1 MLYYLKQEVIGS
13 QAQKVL
19 DGADA
24 SEIKIWVPEPDNS
37 ELPALWWDPI
47 SDKCLLLG
55 VFKHGYEKYNT
66 IRADPTLCFL
76 ERVGR
81 PDEKAIAAEQRS
93 NDFMDGDVDDP
104 EYKPAPTL
112 VKDEM
117 EDDAASPGD
126 LVVAEN
132 PGEGSSVYWPSA
144 SALTARLRRLITASQ
159 RFTKSRQILHIHQTQ
174 SQAQPTLMLPT
185 ALCPLPPSLSQ
196 TLNPKMAAKIERQ
209 QRWTRREEAD
219 FYRVVSTFGVV
230 FDPTIGRF
238 DWTKFRAMARLH
250 KKTDESLQKYLCAF
264 SAMCRRVCRLPPK
277 EGATVVKGFDEDSVA
292 SLSMTQDDTQDAT
305 VANGSHSHLFQ
316 GGGYTLAVSYWPK
329 DRVII
334 NRLDSVCQA
343 VLKGKWPGIRRVYE
357 PGSSVASFYTTKLM
371 ETTSSP
377 SEDPSASP
385 QGSKVT
391 KHVAENKEFS
401 VKLNNEG
408 GLKLTFQKQ
417 GLPVK
422 RPLDSEEGPQAQQQ
436 YLARLQELQNASDTG
451 LTDISKPQYSYQ
463 NGVMNGAVEG
473 QPMVKKRRGRR
484 KNVEGMDLLFMNRN
498 RVPPGWGGIGQVGL
512 PVAPLPGYSQSSA
525 DSESRVPVI
534 NLKDGTR
541 LAGDDAPK
549 RKDLEQWLKE
559 HPGFVAD
566 TGAFIP
572 MQFHFQDGRP
582 KQKRHR
588 CRNPNKIDV
597 NSLTGEERV
606 QIINRRNARKV
617 IGGAFAP
624 PLKDLCRFL
633 QENPEYGVPPEWADV
648 VKQSGYLPESMFDRI
663 LTGPIV
669 PEEVSRRGRRPKNP
683 LARAAAAAPKPTGSS
698 LGLSPLLT
706 NGLLPGVDLSSL
718 QAFQQNLQSLQSL
731 QLTAGLMGLPSEASN
746 MAANNLAAM
755 FPMMLSGVSGLPN
768 LLSVGGLLGKE
779 GAASAEGQGK
789 GNVSSGLDQPGS
801 KVDNKAERTEASNTS
816 PSNSNT
822 TSPGSPNSL
831 SLNPLLLS
839 SMIYPG
845 MILTPGLNLPVSATQ
860 SQSANNEPV
869 PTAASAATQDPKQP
883 AAFKDKVG
891 EGDIVCEETQED
903 EEESA
908 EQKDNSG
915 PEGSE
920 KASSSSSAS
929 GSSSS
934 SDDSDS
940 SDED

>member
-1 MLYYLKQEVIGS
+1 M
-13 QAQKVL
+13 
-19 DGADA
+19 
-24 SEIKIWVPEPDNS
+24 
-37 ELPALWWDPI
+37 PA
-47 SDKCLLLG
+47 
-55 VFKHGYEKYNT
+55 
-66 IRADPTLCFL
+66 A
-76 ERVGR
+76 
-81 PDEKAIAAEQRS
+81 
-93 NDFMDGDVDDP
+93 
-104 EYKPAPTL
+104 
-112 VKDEM
+112 
-117 EDDAASPGD
+117 
-126 LVVAEN
+126 
-132 PGEGSSVYWPSA
+132 
-144 SALTARLRRLITASQ
+144 
-159 RFTKSRQILHIHQTQ
+159 
-174 SQAQPTLMLPT
+174 
-185 ALCPLPPSLSQ
+185 
-196 TLNPKMAAKIERQ
+196 
-209 QRWTRREEAD
+209 
-219 FYRVVSTFGVV
+219 
-230 FDPTIGRF
+230 
-238 DWTKFRAMARLH
+238 
-250 KKTDESLQKYLCAF
+250 
-264 SAMCRRVCRLPPK
+264 
-277 EGATVVKGFDEDSVA
+277 
-292 SLSMTQDDTQDAT
+292 
-305 VANGSHSHLFQ
+305 
-316 GGGYTLAVSYWPK
+316 SYWPK

-357 PGSSVASFYTTKLM
+357 PGGAVASFYTTKLM
-371 ETTSSP
+371 ETVNSP

-401 VKLNNEG
+401 VKLNNQEG

-451 LTDISKPQYSYQ
+451 LTDFSKPQYSFQ
-463 NGVMNGAVEG
+463 NASTSVPSHLRMNGVVEG
-473 QPMVKKRRGRR
+473 QPMLKKRRGRR

-498 RVPPGWGGIGQVGL
+498 RAAPAPDQALPGWGGIGQVGL
-512 PVAPLPGYSQSSA
+512 PVAPMPGYSQNSA

-549 RKDLEQWLKE
+549 RRDLDQWLKE
-559 HPGFVAD
+559 HPGFVTD

-572 MQFHFQDGRP
+572 SVNKMQMQFHFQDGRP

-606 QIINRRNARKV
+606 QIINRRNARK

-648 VKQSGYLPESMFDRI
+648 VKQSGYLPENMFDRI

-683 LARAAAAAPKPTGSS
+683 LARAAAVPKPTASS
-698 LGLSPLLT
+698 LGLSPLIS
-706 NGLLPGVDLSSL
+706 NGLLPGVDLGSF

-731 QLTAGLMGLPSEASN
+731 QLTAGLMGLPSDASN
-746 MAANNLAAM
+746 LAANNLAAM
-755 FPMMLSGVSGLPN
+755 FPMMLSGVTGLPN
-768 LLSVGGLLGKE
+768 LLSVGGLLGKDAAA
-779 GAASAEGQGK
+779 GAEEQVKGNASA
-789 GNVSSGLDQPGS
+789 VSEQSGS
-801 KVDNKAERTEASNTS
+801 KAPPHSVDNTGERTEATNTS
-816 PSNSNT
+816 PPSSNS
-822 TSPGSPNSL
+822 TSPASTNSL

-845 MILTPGLNLPVSATQ
+845 MLLTPGLNLSVSATQ
-860 SQSANNEPV
+860 PQTSNSDPV
-869 PTAASAATQDPKQP
+869 PTAASAAPQDTKQT
-883 AAFKDKVG
+883 AASKDIEKVDREFEETEEDA
-891 EGDIVCEETQED
+891 EGDDED
-903 EEESA
+903 LT

-915 PEGSE
+915 PEGSG
-920 KASSSSSAS
+920 KAESSSSES